1 MTLLFSLN
9 FVQYVSFVVHL
20 HHKYVNMI
28 KKMIKTVCM
37 QTIKKFKSKTNALKS
52 LWLINSVI
60 EIIIKTTY
68 TKKNS
73 YIEFLTV
80 SKISKS

>member
-1 MTLLFSLN
+1 
-9 FVQYVSFVVHL
+9 
-20 HHKYVNMI
+20 
-28 KKMIKTVCM
+28 M
-37 QTIKKFKSKTNALKS
+37 QTIKKLKSKTNALKS